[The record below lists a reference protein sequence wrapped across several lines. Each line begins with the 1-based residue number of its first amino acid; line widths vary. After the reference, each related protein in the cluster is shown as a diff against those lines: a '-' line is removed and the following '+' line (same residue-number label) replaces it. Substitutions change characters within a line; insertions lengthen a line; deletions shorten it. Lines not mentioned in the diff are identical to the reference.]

1 MNVYDTA
8 NKLAQELKNSEEY
21 LNYKKA
27 KENLELSKKEKVF
40 EFEKLRYNIQI
51 DKFQEREENQNNIEK
66 MKKMYLDLIQDEEIK
81 NYFDAEL
88 KFNVMLTD
96 VNKIIAE
103 AVEDVIK

>member
-8 NKLAQELKNSEEY
+8 NKLAQEIKNSEEY

-27 KENLELSKKEKVF
+27 KENMELSKKEKVF
-40 EFEKLRYNIQI
+40 EFEKLRYNVQI
-51 DKFQEREENQNNIEK
+51 NKFQDREENISDVEK
-66 MKKMYLDLIQDEEIK
+66 MKKMYMDLIQDEEIK
-81 NYFDAEL
+81 KYFELEL

-103 AVEDVIK
+103 SVEDVIK

>member
-8 NKLAQELKNSEEY
+8 NKLAQELKTSEEY
-21 LNYKKA
+21 LNYKRA
-27 KENLELSKKEKVF
+27 KENMDVSKKEKIF

-51 DKFQEREENQNNIEK
+51 DAFQEREENAANVEK
-66 MKKMYLDLIQDEEIK
+66 MKRMYMDLIKDEEIK
-81 NYFDAEL
+81 NYFDLEL

-103 AVEDVIK
+103 AVQDVIK

>member
-8 NKLAQELKNSEEY
+8 NKLAQELKTSEEY
-21 LNYKKA
+21 LNYKRA
-27 KENLELSKKEKVF
+27 KENMDVSKKEKIF

-51 DKFQEREENQNNIEK
+51 DSFQEREENAANVEK
-66 MKKMYLDLIQDEEIK
+66 MKRMYMDLIKDEEIK
-81 NYFDAEL
+81 NYFDLEL

-103 AVEDVIK
+103 AVQDVIK

>member
-8 NKLAQELKNSEEY
+8 NRLAQELKNSEEY
-21 LNYKKA
+21 LNYKNA
-27 KENLELSKKEKVF
+27 KENMELSKKEKIF

-51 DKFQEREENQNNIEK
+51 DKFQEREENTANVEK
-66 MKKMYLDLIQDEEIK
+66 FKKMYMDLIKDEEIK
-81 NYFDAEL
+81 NYFDLEL

-103 AVEDVIK
+103 AVQDVIK

>member
-8 NKLAQELKNSEEY
+8 NKLAQELKTSDEY

-27 KENLELSKKEKVF
+27 KENMDVSKKEKIF

-51 DKFQEREENQNNIEK
+51 DKFQEREENTANVEK
-66 MKKMYLDLIQDEEIK
+66 MKKMYIDLVQDEEIK
-81 NYFDAEL
+81 NYFDLEL

-103 AVEDVIK
+103 AVQDVIK

>member
-8 NKLAQELKNSEEY
+8 NKLAQELKTSDEY
-21 LNYKKA
+21 LNYKRA
-27 KENLELSKKEKVF
+27 KENMDVSKKEKIF

-51 DKFQEREENQNNIEK
+51 DKFQEREENTENVEK
-66 MKKMYLDLIQDEEIK
+66 MKRMYVDLIKDEEIK
-81 NYFDAEL
+81 NYFDLEL

-103 AVEDVIK
+103 AVQDVIK